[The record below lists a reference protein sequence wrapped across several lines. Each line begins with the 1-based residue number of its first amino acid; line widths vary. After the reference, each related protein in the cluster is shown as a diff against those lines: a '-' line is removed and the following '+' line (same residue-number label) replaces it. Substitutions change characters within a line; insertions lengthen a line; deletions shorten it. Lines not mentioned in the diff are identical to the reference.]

1 MDEIQFKRGPYGEIF
16 PPPFLSHVTP
26 EEAWKRYYAFNL
38 ARGVKLSGPQNE
50 AEKPVWHNLAAVYCH
65 QVRLREV
72 IGGTAKDETLVE
84 ATLRAQV
91 VEQGELLSIRPIGM
105 EHRAPKTYAPV
116 IRCLEASTWQ
126 FGLPEHGRSTMIEAQ
141 AGEIIEKAQLL
152 YVQWQQEE
160 KVAAEDKI
168 Q

>member
-1 MDEIQFKRGPYGEIF
+1 MSPESLSFQRGPYGEIF

-38 ARGVKLSGPQNE
+38 SIGVKLSGPLNE
-50 AEKPVWHNLAAVYCH
+50 AEKPLWYNYAAVFCH
-65 QVRLREV
+65 QTRLREV
-72 IGGTAKDETLVE
+72 IGGSAPDETPEE
-84 ATLRAQV
+84 AALRTQ

-116 IRCLEASTWQ
+116 IRRVDGNTWQ
-126 FGLPEHGRSTMIEAQ
+126 FGLPERGRVQVIEAQ
-141 AGEIIEKAQLL
+141 AAEIIEKAQHL

-160 KVAAEDKI
+160 KG